1 MTGIALQQ
9 YSSTQQQQPFSTR
22 TLLENLPDDAIASLW
37 RNFRPFPSIWQ
48 NFYVTWSFGIA
59 SSVTY
64 SEICQNFSN
73 SVFVSVIFLHI
84 YIFRLSTE
92 YVNIS
97 IWQIISV
104 PSICLPKH
112 LSIYF
117 FLYIYLLFYLFNRSS
132 VNGVLKNVP

>member
-1 MTGIALQQ
+1 MTGTALQQ
-9 YSSTQQQQPFSTR
+9 YSSTQQQQQPFSIR
-22 TLLENLPDDAIASLW
+22 TLLEHLPDDAIASLW

-73 SVFVSVIFLHI
+73 SVFVSVIFLNI
-84 YIFRLSTE
+84 YNFSLSTE

-117 FLYIYLLFYLFNRSS
+117 SSVYLFAFLSF
-132 VNGVLKNVP
+132 